1 MLSYLIF
8 FFLFAITCSFLCSL
22 WEAVLLS
29 ITPSYIQ
36 IQIYEKTA
44 IATTLKHFKEN
55 IDKPLAAIL
64 TLNTIAHTV
73 GAIGV
78 GKQAAVI
85 WADENFFITGFVVP
99 ALMTLAIL
107 VLSELIPKTIGANYW
122 KELTAF
128 TVWSISLIIKIL
140 FPLVWFSQF
149 LTTSLKNE
157 KNKSVFS
164 RTDFL
169 AMAQVGA
176 DKGVLE
182 KKESYIINNLLKFK
196 TITVKDVMTPRVMI
210 AASQRDD
217 TLGGFHESN
226 PDMIFSRIILF
237 GKSIDDVTGYFLK
250 QELLESLTHDK
261 HQNKLKVIERKIPR
275 TREDSAITDLLDQ
288 LILNHE
294 HIALVIDPYGGTS
307 GVVTIEDVIETLL
320 GVEIMDESDK
330 VADIQLLA
338 RKSWEKRAI
347 SMGLL
352 VDSSKTEE

>member
-8 FFLFAITCSFLCSL
+8 FFFFAIICSFLCSL

-36 IQIYEKTA
+36 IQIHDKTE
-44 IATTLKHFKEN
+44 IATILKHFKEN

-78 GKQAAVI
+78 GNQAAVI
-85 WADENFFITGFVVP
+85 WAEESLFITGFAVP

-122 KELTAF
+122 KELTPF
-128 TVWSISLIIKIL
+128 TVWSVSLIIRIL

-149 LTTSLKNE
+149 LTMSLKNDKE
-157 KNKSVFS
+157 KSVFS

-182 KKESYIINNLLKFK
+182 KKESDIIGNLLKFK
-196 TITVKDVMTPRVMI
+196 TITAKDIMTPRVMI
-210 AASQRDD
+210 AASQREGS
-217 TLGGFHESN
+217 LAHFHESN
-226 PDMIFSRIILF
+226 PDMIFSRIVLF
-237 GKSIDDVTGYFLK
+237 DESIDDVTGYFLK
-250 QELLESLTHDK
+250 RELLEMLTRNK
-261 HQNKLKVIERKIPR
+261 HSNKLKTIERKIPR
-275 TREDSAITDLLDQ
+275 IRGDSAITDLLDQ

-294 HIALVIDPYGGTS
+294 HMALVIDPYGGTS

-352 VDSSKTEE
+352 TDSPIIKE